1 MGCIRK
7 IFQIL
12 ILALALVGFMS
23 IGGKDFIVQQYENYF
38 GNSKESTMDR
48 ASKLGDF
55 SALSDEFEIDKAA
68 SAFGYKGVL
77 AEHNASGQKMLII
90 DSGKKPILTEDD
102 FENDRVDEKI
112 NALIRK
118 FKYQSLQVDDFTI
131 TKKGTMHAYGEKVPY
146 VNFTAKV
153 NKLPLGT
160 VGGIISAIDIS
171 PEESRILIS
180 LNENKKY
187 SQLITNEFFSKIKL
201 TNK

>member
-1 MGCIRK
+1 
-7 IFQIL
+7 
-12 ILALALVGFMS
+12 
-23 IGGKDFIVQQYENYF
+23 
-38 GNSKESTMDR
+38 MDR

-146 VNFTAKV
+146 VKFTAKV
-153 NKLPLGT
+153 NKLPLGI

-171 PEESRILIS
+171 PEESRMLIS

-187 SQLITNEFFSKIKL
+187 SQLITNEFFSKVKL